1 MSNKTVREELERIY
15 GRKCMLHEGLNIR
28 GYSKTK
34 TNYTGKSILMQLTL
48 HHIKPKSKGGATS
61 VENGAVVC
69 RGCHEFIEQTTP
81 ENRAKINELL
91 KRYKECIVQYGDDF
105 TTGIEIDTA
114 EIELTDKELK
124 VRKLKYDRAKEKA
137 ELRKLKEDYEK

>member
-1 MSNKTVREELERIY
+1 MSNKTIREELERIY

-105 TTGIEIDTA
+105 ITGIEIDTA
-114 EIELTDKELK
+114 EIELTDRELK
-124 VRKLKYDRAKEKA
+124 VKKLKYDRAKEKA
-137 ELRKLKEDYEK
+137 ELKKLKEEYEK